1 MCPQKL
7 FFLKKIKQELFNTHF
22 AVVNHNGEDT
32 WEVRLIEQTDK
43 WTEGARSGSF
53 LIFNL
58 SSLSVILTHSI
69 YCNRWKWHVHLWL
82 YVLVMSRS
90 LNTLD
95 LYLETWLWPP
105 LIWVEK
111 LLHGGVDIWD
121 YAETCTFNNCA
132 YF

>member
-7 FFLKKIKQELFNTHF
+7 FFKKKIKQELFNTHF

-58 SSLSVILTHSI
+58 SSLSVILTHNI
-69 YCNRWKWHVHLWL
+69 YCNRWKWHVHL
-82 YVLVMSRS
+82 
-90 LNTLD
+90 
-95 LYLETWLWPP
+95 
-105 LIWVEK
+105 
-111 LLHGGVDIWD
+111 
-121 YAETCTFNNCA
+121 
-132 YF
+132 